1 MSALR
6 LRTKLYEKMLYK
18 QLNLFIE
25 TKLSRHFCGLPP
37 KYSTQYVL
45 SNLLFNWQ
53 KYLDKSQIVST
64 ILMYLSKTFNCLP
77 CDLIISKIMF
87 MV

>member
-1 MSALR
+1 MSALP

-25 TKLSRHFCGLPP
+25 TKLSHHLYGLPP
-37 KYSTQYVL
+37 KYSTQYAL

-53 KYLDKSQIVST
+53 KYLNKSRIVST
-64 ILMYLSKTFNCLP
+64 IRMYLSKAFNCLP
-77 CDLIISKIMF
+77 RHLIISKIML